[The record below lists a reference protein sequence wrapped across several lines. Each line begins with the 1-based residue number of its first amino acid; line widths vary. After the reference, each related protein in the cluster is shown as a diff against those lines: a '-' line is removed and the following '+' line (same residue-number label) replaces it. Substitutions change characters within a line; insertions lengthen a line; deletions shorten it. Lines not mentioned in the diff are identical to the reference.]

1 VGCGST
7 STRPPRTATPGSASN
22 STASFIRNI
31 TPIHPTENALRTS
44 RARRGLLAWTLAARA
59 SMLSPQTWHHLV
71 QRVSSSS
78 PYIAWLSVHPCCR
91 GLKLQRLPART
102 RTECGGRAKV
112 SNELS
117 NYCGADPQPPLDDPG
132 RFGAPG
138 IGIDDHLACFT
149 PKQSETH
156 AWSLRMP
163 CRRLLRT
170 KPGNAD
176 HFQLL
181 ALQSNC

>member
-1 VGCGST
+1 
-7 STRPPRTATPGSASN
+7 
-22 STASFIRNI
+22 
-31 TPIHPTENALRTS
+31 
-44 RARRGLLAWTLAARA
+44 
-59 SMLSPQTWHHLV
+59 
-71 QRVSSSS
+71 
-78 PYIAWLSVHPCCR
+78 
-91 GLKLQRLPART
+91 LPART

-181 ALQSNC
+181 VKVRRPAIIWVHPRTSLTPAVASLRCRRSLTRKRSLVRSQYRPQITLLVRSTFERNLSDGRAGYVQNRRDCRQDLEPCGST

>member
-1 VGCGST
+1 MWIYIDPST
-7 STRPPRTATPGSASN
+7 AYRDARIGEQLD
-22 STASFIRNI
+22 ASFIRDI
-31 TPIHPTENALRTS
+31 TPIHPTENALRTRPASGAS
-44 RARRGLLAWTLAARA
+44 RLDPRRSRQHAVASDLASSGPAGLVKFA
-59 SMLSPQTWHHLV
+59 
-71 QRVSSSS
+71 
-78 PYIAWLSVHPCCR
+78 YIAWLSVHPCCR

-170 KPGNAD
+170 KPGIAD